1 MGSRRV
7 RARVPEESYESSRRL
22 SPKAEKAQVV
32 EEAVGVNG
40 AGAGDGAPRDGGEVA
55 SFTVED
61 LLELGLPLYL
71 NEDWLRGEVARLGS
85 VAAVAAKHR
94 YPFEDLLLQAR
105 AFGLFADALRAEAA
119 ASGAAQAAGAGASP
133 SPGHAGASAAPSRRR
148 SPPKPDPEPGLVV
161 DKLWLRRELR
171 KYGTFAGVA
180 AAHGLPVRELRS
192 AGRKLGVKAVRDHTI
207 KPKEERRAAP
217 YWDADWLR
225 AELRGCR
232 SLAAVARAHGYPAST
247 VQRAA
252 RALGVKSPAGR
263 ADLSRLGDEA
273 WLRSQ
278 LEEYGTSAAVARA
291 NHLPLRRVSEAVRS
305 FGIDVRK
312 EYGRMRALNPAQS
325 TDAIREDWLREQL
338 QKHCSVTVVADA
350 TGLKPEDLAEAVLAY
365 KIQVQDYWQARR
377 EAVDAY
383 REGRGTVAYLARKH
397 GVPQRVVRFWLQGAG
412 LLDAA

>member
-1 MGSRRV
+1 MKGADTSDGS
-7 RARVPEESYESSRRL
+7 S
-22 SPKAEKAQVV
+22 
-32 EEAVGVNG
+32 
-40 AGAGDGAPRDGGEVA
+40 RDGGAPME
-55 SFTVED
+55 FTVED

-105 AFGLFADALRAEAA
+105 AFGLFADALRAEEAPRPRA
-119 ASGAAQAAGAGASP
+119 E
-133 SPGHAGASAAPSRRR
+133 AAPVEPARAPRRASRAEVARVEAP
-148 SPPKPDPEPGLVV
+148 SDATPAAPV
-161 DKLWLRRELR
+161 DKAWLQRELR

-192 AGRKLGVKAVRDHTI
+192 AGRKLGVKAVSDHTI
-207 KPKEERRAAP
+207 KPKEDRRAAP

-225 AELRGCR
+225 AELKERR
-232 SLAAVARAHGYPAST
+232 SLAAVARAHGYPVST

-291 NHLPLRRVSEAVRS
+291 HHLPLRHVSEAVRS
-305 FGIDVRK
+305 FGIDVRE
-312 EYGRMRALNPAQS
+312 EYGRMRALNPARS

-377 EAVDAY
+377 EAVEAY

>member
-1 MGSRRV
+1 MAREGAVDVKGADTSDGS
-7 RARVPEESYESSRRL
+7 S
-22 SPKAEKAQVV
+22 
-32 EEAVGVNG
+32 
-40 AGAGDGAPRDGGEVA
+40 RDGGAPME
-55 SFTVED
+55 FTVED
-61 LLELGLPLYL
+61 LLEQRLPLYL

-94 YPFEDLLLQAR
+94 YPFEDVLLQAR

-119 ASGAAQAAGAGASP
+119 ASGTAQAAGAGTSP
-133 SPGHAGASAAPSRRR
+133 SPGRTGASAAPSRRR
-148 SPPKPDPEPGLVV
+148 SPPKPDSEPGLVV

-192 AGRKLGVKAVRDHTI
+192 AGRKLGVKAVSDHTI
-207 KPKEERRAAP
+207 KPKEDRRAAP

-225 AELRGCR
+225 AELKERR

-305 FGIDVRK
+305 FGIDVRE
-312 EYGRMRALNPAQS
+312 EYGRMRALNPARS

-338 QKHCSVTVVADA
+338 QMHCSVTAVADA